1 MNIDKYLNELDSF
14 YSYDIRTKNALK
26 KIIPCMIKYYGSEYE
41 NIILSAIRDCEII
54 HCDSF
59 QTISK
64 VLNSNDLNDTFYD
77 LKSNDGIYL
86 SKPDIVYDDVNNEFV
101 VKDINRKI
109 VVSHTYNFDSPKGL
123 EVLSL
128 QLCSLVKSYYK
139 EYIIHDNILQKNN
152 GLAVTNQKIN
162 YNDGNISLE
171 FLDSSN
177 YSLEEGM
184 NYYDTERIVSDV
196 LNDKYKCYGFDSI
209 YSIAMILKEKY
220 KLKSIINR
228 AEILKDI
235 LTLKKIYNVDS
246 DDFDKLS
253 VLTDNC
259 YELEEK
265 MIVYSMTREEKD
277 KIRAEL
283 INLLSKDVYNCLIK
297 YISLDNKK
305 EFKTPVI

>member
-77 LKSNDGIYL
+77 LKSNDGIYV

-101 VKDINRKI
+101 IKDINRKI

-128 QLCSLVKSYYK
+128 QLCSLIKSYYK
-139 EYIIHDNILQKNN
+139 EYIIHDNILEKNN

-162 YNDGNISLE
+162 YNNGNISLE

-253 VLTDNC
+253 VLADNC